1 MAAEDFARQ
10 LQEDYR
16 SSKLDRAR
24 KPRPITTNHPHSA
37 GHPCYRYLIL
47 LRVAWR
53 LQAPMMDPVK
63 AALFEEGHH
72 QEQALV
78 TDLRAIGL
86 YLVALQKVPI
96 ALPELEIVGEID
108 FCVRRGNGPG
118 YVADVKAVS
127 PGIFRAIRTADDLVG
142 HRRHWVRQWLVQL
155 LLYIKG
161 LAHMNPV
168 PDWLH
173 LGYALL
179 ILKDK
184 TTGDINPVV
193 IPWMQD
199 LYDHTADRLR
209 WINAQVKAIEAVQTT
224 HPTHLFSDDPIW
236 LRSNLPAVLIG
247 SLATDAC
254 PGCGFLHF
262 CAGELSMPVD
272 QVAIL
277 DDPDLEGF
285 LELREEHRANHLKY
299 EEADADVKGLL
310 HRLKITLGPH
320 GKAYF
325 IVGSFLV
332 TASQAHPKGKTPYFT
347 YDIWRRP
354 EPPSLVI
361 HA

>member
-1 MAAEDFARQ
+1 MTAEDFAHQ

-16 SSKLDRAR
+16 SAKLERAR
-24 KPRPITTNHPHSA
+24 KPRPISANHPHSA
-37 GHPCYRYLIL
+37 GHPCDRYLIL

-53 LQAPMMDPVK
+53 LQAPMVDPIR

-86 YLVALQKVPI
+86 YLVAMQKVPI

-118 YVADVKAVS
+118 YVADSKAVS
-127 PGIFRAIRTADDLVG
+127 PGIFRAITDADDLLR
-142 HRRHWVRQWLVQL
+142 HRRHYVRQWVLQL
-155 LLYIKG
+155 LLYVKG
-161 LAHMNPV
+161 LNPV
-168 PDWLH
+168 PEWCQTNS
-173 LGYALL
+173 ALL

-199 LYDHTADRLR
+199 LYEQTVDRLR
-209 WINAQVKAIEAVQTT
+209 RINAQVARILQDTIGGQVHGDAPEQLQT
-224 HPTHLFSDDPIW
+224 
-236 LRSNLPAVLIG
+236 LRGRLPAVLTG
-247 SLATDAC
+247 HLVTDCC
-254 PGCGFLHF
+254 PGCGFNHL
-262 CAGELSMPVD
+262 CSAELSMPVD

-299 EEADADVKGLL
+299 DEAHADAKGLL
-310 HRLKITLGPH
+310 DRLKITLGPK

-325 IVGSFLV
+325 IVGSFLI
-332 TASQAHPKGKTPYFT
+332 TASQVRPKGKAPYFT
-347 YDIWRRP
+347 YEIWRRP
-354 EPPSLVI
+354 DPPRGG
-361 HA
+361 